1 MRASTKNHVRDALL
15 TVALFGG
22 IGVAF
27 AQSPPQNSG
36 NVESAQSPKVPG
48 RDGVEEPSVK
58 PAPNPGAEAGVF
70 VDGRL
75 NVPNAPADT
84 STTPSTVSQRNAQL
98 DELPTM
104 AHGPQLTDAQRKL
117 ILERVMAAGG
127 STQHVDAI
135 VPSSELPANV
145 DMQPWPAEIVS
156 EVPAIRGT
164 KYVRLSDK
172 VLVVLPDNRIVVEEI
187 GK

>member
-1 MRASTKNHVRDALL
+1 MQTSIKNHVRDALL
-15 TVALFGG
+15 TAALFGG
-22 IGVAF
+22 IGVAL
-27 AQSPPQNSG
+27 AQSPAQNSG

-58 PAPNPGAEAGVF
+58 QPTKPDAQSGIF

-84 STTPSTVSQRNAQL
+84 STTPSTVSPRNAQL
-98 DELPTM
+98 DTIPTM
-104 AHGPQLTDAQRKL
+104 AHGPQLTDPQRKL

-127 STQHVDAI
+127 STLHVDAF
-135 VPSSELPANV
+135 PTSELPADV
-145 DMQPWPAEIVS
+145 DMQAWPADIVGQ
-156 EVPAIRGT
+156 VPALRGT
-164 KYVRLSDK
+164 KYVKLSDK
-172 VLVVLPDNRIVVEEI
+172 VLVVRPENRIVVEEI